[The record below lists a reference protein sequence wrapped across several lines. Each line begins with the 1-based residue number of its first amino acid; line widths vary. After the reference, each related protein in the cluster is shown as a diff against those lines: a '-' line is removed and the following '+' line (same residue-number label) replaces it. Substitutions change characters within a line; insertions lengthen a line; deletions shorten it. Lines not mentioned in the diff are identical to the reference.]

1 MGTRQLARAGV
12 IAAIYVLL
20 CWIFEP
26 ISFRQI
32 QVRIAEGLTLLP
44 VLYPEAIPALFV
56 GAFLANIIG
65 GLGPWD
71 VVGGSLATLLAAYLT
86 RLFRFKPVVAYLSPI
101 LLNAFLVSLYL
112 HYILPFPYW
121 PMVVYIGIGEAIAVL
136 GIGLPLL
143 RYLRRKGLGTDGNA
157 FR

>member
-1 MGTRQLARAGV
+1 MARAGL
-12 IAAIYVLL
+12 IAAVYVVL
-20 CWIFEP
+20 CWVLAP

-32 QVRIAEGLTLLP
+32 QVRVAEGLTLLP
-44 VLYPEAIPALFV
+44 ILYPEAIPALFV
-56 GAFLANIIG
+56 GALLANIIG

-71 VVGGSLATLLAAYLT
+71 IFGGSLVTLLAAYLT
-86 RLFRFKPVVAYLSPI
+86 RVFRFRPAIAYLSPI
-101 LLNAFLVSLYL
+101 LLNALLVSLYL

-121 PMVVYIGIGEAIAVL
+121 PLVLSIGIGEAIAVL

-143 RYLRRKGLGTDGNA
+143 KYLKGKGLGTDGNA